1 MYDKFDF
8 PFLVFFPNLIMI
20 LSKKRK
26 GDVTN
31 VAGHRKREAR
41 GVSASHGSLGL
52 VKFHFSLA
60 CAHKQGPDQAKQNK
74 ALIS

>member
-1 MYDKFDF
+1 
-8 PFLVFFPNLIMI
+8 MI

-52 VKFHFSLA
+52 LVKFHFHWR
-60 CAHKQGPDQAKQNK
+60 AHTNRALTKRSKTKRSFPDHGCWRSRA
-74 ALIS
+74 AGIF